1 MSTQTNRPTTRLS
14 TDPSIVSSDAEPERP
29 PLSTRVL
36 SRRVDEVPRSGIRR
50 FFDILAT
57 MTDVIS
63 LGVGEPDFDTPEQVI
78 EAGRHSLASRR
89 THYTSNYG
97 TIELRRALA
106 HHLERT
112 YGVRYDPTEE
122 ILITIG
128 CSEGLDVAI
137 RATIDPG
144 DEVILHEPSYV
155 SYRPCVIFAGGVPV
169 GVPTTIDEDFALD
182 PAKVEAAI
190 TPRTKAMLLN
200 YPCNPTGAVLP
211 HEVQDEI
218 ARIAVRHDLLV
229 YSDEIYDRLV
239 YGGYQMRCM
248 AALPGMRRR
257 TVLMGGFSKAYAMT
271 GWRIGYICAPSE
283 ILEGILKVHQYVIM
297 CAPTMS
303 QDAALEALKTG
314 EPDVARM
321 VGQYDTRR
329 RLLVDGFNN
338 IGLRTF
344 EPLGAFYAF
353 PQITSTGLSSD
364 EFAEALLQEESVAV
378 VPGTAFGEA
387 GEGHVRCCY
396 ATSEAELR
404 EALVRIE
411 RFVKRRR
418 EGGV

>member
-1 MSTQTNRPTTRLS
+1 MTTHTGSNRLT
-14 TDPSIVSSDAEPERP
+14 TDPSISISEAELERP

-36 SRRVDEVPRSGIRR
+36 SKRVDEVPRSGIRR

-63 LGVGEPDFDTPEQVI
+63 LGVGEPDFDTPTQVI
-78 EAGRHSLASRR
+78 EAGQHSLAARR
-89 THYTSNYG
+89 THYASNYG

-106 HHLERT
+106 HHIERL

-128 CSEGLDVAI
+128 ASEALDVAA
-137 RATIDPG
+137 RATLDPG
-144 DEVILHEPSYV
+144 DEVITHEPSYV
-155 SYRPCVIFAGGVPV
+155 SYRPALIFAGAVPV
-169 GVPTTIDEDFALD
+169 GVNTTIDEDFALD

-190 TPRTKAMLLN
+190 TPRTKAMLIN

-218 ARIAVRHDLLV
+218 CRIAVRHDLLV
-229 YSDEIYDRLV
+229 YTDEIYDRLV
-239 YGGYQMRCM
+239 YGGYQMRCLTS
-248 AALPGMRRR
+248 LPGMRRR

-271 GWRIGYICAPSE
+271 GWRVGYICAPSE

-297 CAPTMS
+297 CAPTMAM
-303 QDAALEALKTG
+303 DAALEALKTG
-314 EPDVARM
+314 EPDVQRM
-321 VGQYDTRR
+321 VADYDRRR
-329 RLLVDGFNN
+329 RLFVDGLNA

-344 EPLGAFYAF
+344 EPKGAFYAF
-353 PQITSTGLSSD
+353 PQITSTGLTSD
-364 EFAEALLQEESVAV
+364 EFAEELLREESVAV

-404 EALVRIE
+404 EALVRME

-418 EGGV
+418 GEA

>member
-1 MSTQTNRPTTRLS
+1 MSTQTPRSNTRLS
-14 TDPSIVSSDAEPERP
+14 TDPSMTTSDAEPERP

-36 SRRVDEVPRSGIRR
+36 SRRVEEVPRSGIRR

-89 THYTSNYG
+89 THYTSNFG

-155 SYRPCVIFAGGVPV
+155 SYRPAVIFAGGVPV

-190 TPRTKAMLLN
+190 TPRTKALLLN
-200 YPCNPTGAVLP
+200 YPSNPTGAVLP

-257 TVLMGGFSKAYAMT
+257 TVLMGGFSKTYAMT

-314 EPDVARM
+314 EPDVSRM
-321 VGQYDTRR
+321 VADYDRR
-329 RLLVDGFNN
+329 RRVLVDGFNA
-338 IGLRTF
+338 IGLRCF

-353 PQITSTGLSSD
+353 PQITSTGLTSD
-364 EFAEALLQEESVAV
+364 QFAEALLQEESVAV

-418 EGGV
+418 GN

>member
-1 MSTQTNRPTTRLS
+1 VTTDTGSNRLT
-14 TDPSIVSSDAEPERP
+14 TDPSILNSEGEPERP

-36 SRRVDEVPRSGIRR
+36 AKRVDEVPRSGIRR
-50 FFDILAT
+50 FFDIMAT
-57 MTDVIS
+57 MHDVIS

-78 EAGRHSLASRR
+78 EAGRHSLAARN
-89 THYTSNYG
+89 THYASNYG

-106 HHLERT
+106 HHIERL

-128 CSEGLDVAI
+128 ASEALDVAC
-137 RATIDPG
+137 RATLDPG
-144 DEVILHEPSYV
+144 DEVITHEPSYV
-155 SYRPCVIFAGGVPV
+155 SYRPCIVFAGGVPV
-169 GVPTTIDEDFALD
+169 GVNTTIDDDFALD
-182 PAKVEAAI
+182 PARVEAAI

-211 HEVQDEI
+211 HDVQDEI

-239 YGGYQMRCM
+239 YGGYEMRSM

-297 CAPTMS
+297 SAPTVA
-303 QDAALEALKTG
+303 QDAALEALKSS
-314 EPDVARM
+314 EPDVRWM
-321 VGQYDTRR
+321 LSHYDRR
-329 RLLVDGFNN
+329 RQLLVEGFNRM
-338 IGLRTF
+338 GLRTS
-344 EPLGAFYAF
+344 EPKGAFYVF
-353 PQITSTGLSSD
+353 PQITSTGLTSD
-364 EFAEALLQEESVAV
+364 QFAEQLLRQESVAV
-378 VPGTAFGEA
+378 VPGSAFGPA

-396 ATSEAELR
+396 ATSEAELK

-411 RFVKRRR
+411 RFVTRLGKD
-418 EGGV
+418 

>member
-1 MSTQTNRPTTRLS
+1 VTTQTGSNRLS
-14 TDPSIVSSDAEPERP
+14 TDPSILNSEGEPERP

-36 SRRVDEVPRSGIRR
+36 ARRVDEVPRSGIRR
-50 FFDILAT
+50 FFDIMAT
-57 MTDVIS
+57 MHDVIS

-78 EAGRHSLASRR
+78 EAGRHSLAARN
-89 THYTSNYG
+89 THYASNYG

-106 HHLERT
+106 HHLERL

-128 CSEGLDVAI
+128 ASEALDVTC
-137 RATIDPG
+137 RATLDPG
-144 DEVILHEPSYV
+144 DEVITHEPSYV
-155 SYRPCVIFAGGVPV
+155 SYRPCIIFAGGVPV
-169 GVPTTIDEDFALD
+169 GVNTTIEDDFALD

-229 YSDEIYDRLV
+229 YTDEIYDRLV
-239 YGGYQMRCM
+239 YGGYEMRSM

-283 ILEGILKVHQYVIM
+283 ILEGILKIHQYVIM
-297 CAPTMS
+297 SAPTVA
-303 QDAALEALKTG
+303 QDAALEALKSS
-314 EPDVARM
+314 EPDVRWM
-321 VGQYDTRR
+321 LSHYDRR
-329 RLLVDGFNN
+329 RQLLVEGFNK
-338 IGLRTF
+338 IGLRTS
-344 EPLGAFYAF
+344 EPKGAFYVF
-353 PQITSTGLSSD
+353 PQVTSTGLTSD
-364 EFAEALLQEESVAV
+364 EFAEQLLRKESVAV
-378 VPGTAFGEA
+378 VPGSAFGPA

-396 ATSEAELR
+396 ATSEAELK
-404 EALVRIE
+404 EALFRIE
-411 RFVKRRR
+411 RFVTRLGKD
-418 EGGV
+418 

>member
-1 MSTQTNRPTTRLS
+1 MTLSPDTSSRLK
-14 TDPSIVSSDAEPERP
+14 TDPSILNSEAEPERP

-36 SRRVDEVPRSGIRR
+36 ARRVDEVPRSGIRR
-50 FFDILAT
+50 FFDIMAT

-78 EAGRHSLASRR
+78 EAGRHSLAARR
-89 THYTSNYG
+89 THYASNYG

-106 HHLERT
+106 HHIERL
-112 YGVRYDPTEE
+112 YGVRYDPSEE

-128 CSEGLDVAI
+128 ASEALDVAC
-137 RATIDPG
+137 RATLDPG
-144 DEVILHEPSYV
+144 DEVIVHEPSYV
-155 SYRPCVIFAGGVPV
+155 SYRPCIVFAGGVPV
-169 GVPTTIDEDFALD
+169 GVNTTIEEDFALD

-229 YSDEIYDRLV
+229 YTDEIYDRLV
-239 YGGYQMRCM
+239 YGGYEMRTM
-248 AALPGMRRR
+248 SSLPGMRRR

-297 CAPTMS
+297 SAPTVA
-303 QDAALEALKTG
+303 QDAALEALKSG
-314 EPDVARM
+314 ESDVRWM
-321 VGQYDTRR
+321 LSHYDRR
-329 RLLVDGFNN
+329 RQLLVEGFNK

-344 EPLGAFYAF
+344 EPKGAFYVF
-353 PQITSTGLSSD
+353 PQITSTGLTS
-364 EFAEALLQEESVAV
+364 EQFAEQLLRKESVAV
-378 VPGTAFGEA
+378 VPGSAFGEA

-396 ATSEAELR
+396 ATSEAELK
-404 EALVRIE
+404 EALVRID
-411 RFVKRRR
+411 RFVKTLRSDS
-418 EGGV
+418 